1 MLLHDRIAL
10 SGNSIQEVERLW
22 VWSLDKVDEG
32 IWALSA
38 LVEARYSQR
47 HCVCVCVDEVG
58 WMVVSQWR
66 SKEACLVFASSSQK
80 RSPPFYVH
88 MFMGR
93 VK

>member
-38 LVEARYSQR
+38 LVEAR
-47 HCVCVCVDEVG
+47 
-58 WMVVSQWR
+58 
-66 SKEACLVFASSSQK
+66 
-80 RSPPFYVH
+80 
-88 MFMGR
+88 
-93 VK
+93 